1 MDNRMSDKEGKVV
14 GVSVSGSGKDRGSV
28 ELILRFK
35 PNDGSGLAA
44 YRLGAEAACQQFLG
58 AVALAT
64 HAYEK
69 DLDVIISV
77 NEEATPTILCIAL
90 PNKE

>member
-1 MDNRMSDKEGKVV
+1 MSDKEGKVV
-14 GVSVSGSGKDRGSV
+14 GISVSGSGKDLDSG
-28 ELILRFK
+28 ELIIRFK

-44 YRLGAEAACQQFLG
+44 YRLGAGAASQQFLG
-58 AVALAT
+58 TVALAMQS
-64 HAYEK
+64 YEK
-69 DLDVIISV
+69 DLDVIIAV